1 MKDELKDA
9 MTASIEKVQAVEDFL
24 NDWYGV
30 NDLFETAANAGSV
43 LLGIP
48 QGTIAADDMKWLRN
62 LIDQHVMM
70 ANLLKKFENGETRA

>member
-1 MKDELKDA
+1 MKEELKDA

-24 NDWYGV
+24 SDWYSV

-70 ANLLKKFENGETRA
+70 ANLLKKFEKGGEL

>member
-1 MKDELKDA
+1 MKEEMKDA

-24 NDWYGV
+24 SEWYSV

-43 LLGIP
+43 LLEMVNIS
-48 QGTIAADDMKWLRN
+48 AVANDDLQWLRK

-70 ANLLKKFENGETRA
+70 ANLLKNFEKGDEA

>member
-9 MTASIEKVQAVEDFL
+9 MTASIEKVQAVDDFL
-24 NDWYGV
+24 SDWYSV

-70 ANLLKKFENGETRA
+70 ANVLKKFEKGGEV

>member
-9 MTASIEKVQAVEDFL
+9 MTASIEKVQAVDDFL
-24 NDWYGV
+24 SDWYSV

-70 ANLLKKFENGETRA
+70 ANLLKKFEKGGEV

>member
-24 NDWYGV
+24 SDWYGV

-48 QGTIAADDMKWLRN
+48 QGSIAPDDMKWLRN

-70 ANLLKKFENGETRA
+70 ANLLKKFENGTQRT

>member
-1 MKDELKDA
+1 MKEELKDA
-9 MTASIEKVQAVEDFL
+9 MTASIENVQAVEDFL
-24 NDWYGV
+24 SDWYSV

-70 ANLLKKFENGETRA
+70 ANLLKKFENGEARA

>member
-1 MKDELKDA
+1 MKEEMKDA
-9 MTASIEKVQAVEDFL
+9 MTASIEKVQAVDDFL
-24 NDWYGV
+24 SDWYSV

-48 QGTIAADDMKWLRN
+48 QGTIAADDMRWLRN

-70 ANLLKKFENGETRA
+70 ANLLKKFEHGTQRT